1 LELLKDS
8 LIALHGVSMLAVGV
22 QYPLATKTIRV
33 RKLGSVAILKCRTNT
48 SYLDKTIIQRL
59 HNQIGKAC
67 ALAAATLILPV
78 LAQAQ
83 IVTISTPAPTTS
95 TTTTYVRR
103 VPEGGPGTVLLITTF
118 GAILLLSARLSSRK
132 KAQPDPK

>member
-1 LELLKDS
+1 M
-8 LIALHGVSMLAVGV
+8 V
-22 QYPLATKTIRV
+22 
-33 RKLGSVAILKCRTNT
+33 CRRHKNHKNQEIGFRCDIEVPDEY
-48 SYLDKTIIQRL
+48 SYFDKMMSHRF

-78 LAQAQ
+78 LAHAQ
-83 IVTISTPAPTTS
+83 TTAPTTS
-95 TTTTYVRR
+95 TTSTVRKS
-103 VPEGGPGTVLLITTF
+103 VPEGGPGAVLLITTF

>member
-1 LELLKDS
+1 LDYYS
-8 LIALHGVSMLAVGV
+8 VC
-22 QYPLATKTIRV
+22 RR
-33 RKLGSVAILKCRTNT
+33 RKNHKNREIGFRCDIEVPNEY
-48 SYLDKTIIQRL
+48 SYFDKMMSHRF

-78 LAQAQ
+78 LAYAQ
-83 IVTISTPAPTTS
+83 IAPTTS
-95 TTTTYVRR
+95 TTSTVRR
-103 VPEGGPGTVLLITTF
+103 ASVPEGGPGAVLLITTF